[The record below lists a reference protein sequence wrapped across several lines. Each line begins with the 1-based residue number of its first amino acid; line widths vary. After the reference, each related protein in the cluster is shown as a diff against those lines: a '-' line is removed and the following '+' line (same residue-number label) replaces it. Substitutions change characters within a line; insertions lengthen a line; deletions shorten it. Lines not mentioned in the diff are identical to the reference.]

1 MMKNRKEINSGGGQH
16 FSNSQ
21 REAYK
26 DIKPGMIIQKYY
38 RLEKVINKGNI
49 SVIWKAEDLREDKDS
64 SNRHLALKF
73 LSQDF
78 IIERGAFKAL
88 VDEFSR
94 YKSLKHFNIVRAYK
108 LYSRTDH
115 TVFMVME
122 LPQGVPLTQFI
133 KNHQNGIPLK
143 EAKPIIL
150 GMVNALSHAHREG
163 IVHSDF
169 KPANV
174 FYNIKRKIVKVIDFG
189 IARYLQQYNIKKT
202 VFFPNK
208 LGTISEPYASFEILF
223 GVEPRPRDD
232 VYALACTVYELL
244 SGEHPFNGKNA
255 VKAQYEK
262 LSLKR
267 IKGLNRQQHQA
278 LLRALSLSPD
288 ERTPS
293 VEQFSN
299 ELFTKTKKYPLIVG
313 IVLLLA
319 TVAGILALFKL

>member
-1 MMKNRKEINSGGGQH
+1 MMKNKKEVNSE
-16 FSNSQ
+16 

-26 DIKPGMIIQKYY
+26 DIKPGMIIQKHYC
-38 RLEKVINKGNI
+38 LETVINKGNM
-49 SVIWKAEDLREDKDS
+49 SVIWKAVDLREDKDS

-78 IIERGAFKAL
+78 IVDRDAFKAL
-88 VDEFSR
+88 VDEFGR
-94 YKSLKHFNIVRAYK
+94 YKSLKHFNIVRAYR
-108 LYSRTDH
+108 LHSRTDH

-122 LPQGVPLTQFI
+122 LPQGIPLTQFI
-133 KNHQNGIPLK
+133 KNHQNGISLK

-150 GMVNALSHAHREG
+150 GMVNALSYAHREG
-163 IVHSDF
+163 IVHSDL

-174 FYNIKRKIVKVIDFG
+174 FYNLKRKFVKVIDFG
-189 IARYLQQYNIKKT
+189 IARYLQQYNIKNT
-202 VFFPNK
+202 VFFPNTNK
-208 LGTISEPYASFEILF
+208 SDTISTPYASFEILF

-244 SGEHPFNGKNA
+244 SGKPPFNGKNA
-255 VKAQYEK
+255 AKAEYEK

-278 LLRALSLSPD
+278 LLRALSLSPE
-288 ERTPS
+288 ERTSS